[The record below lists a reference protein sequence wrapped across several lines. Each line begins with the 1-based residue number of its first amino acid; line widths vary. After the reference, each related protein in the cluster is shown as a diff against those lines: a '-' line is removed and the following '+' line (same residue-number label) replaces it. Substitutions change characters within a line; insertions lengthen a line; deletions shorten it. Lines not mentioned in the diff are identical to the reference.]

1 MLSLCQEL
9 PIVMSIVFII
19 TITITITLINKILL
33 VAPIF
38 KLFIFSISAALIS
51 MLVIISYI

>member
-38 KLFIFSISAALIS
+38 KLFIFSISAALFS